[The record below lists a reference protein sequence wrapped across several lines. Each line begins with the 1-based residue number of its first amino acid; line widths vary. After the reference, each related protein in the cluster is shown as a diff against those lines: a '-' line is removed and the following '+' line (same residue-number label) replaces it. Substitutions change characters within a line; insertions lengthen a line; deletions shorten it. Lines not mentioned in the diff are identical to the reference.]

1 MTDRK
6 IDGAAGANPA
16 RAKRRP
22 TRLKARLT
30 DRIAVACPPGTR
42 DRIEAAADFDGMTP
56 AEWLRAALRAA
67 LEAARKRQERAGGK

>member
-1 MTDRK
+1 MSNRNMG
-6 IDGAAGANPA
+6 GAGGGLPA

-30 DRIAVACPPGTR
+30 DKIAIACPPGTR

-67 LEAARKRQERAGGK
+67 LEAARKRQERAK